1 VVFATRG
8 RIWITAIGGTFARL
22 QGQQDQIL
30 VASEIEV
37 MVGVIFMGGGGNVE
51 GDSEDDVGVD
61 QGLGGGSRRGPAGE
75 EQQQQRQ
82 RERQPSEG
90 GSGMGERGE
99 GELSHQ

>member
-1 VVFATRG
+1 MVFATRG

-37 MVGVIFMGGGGNVE
+37 IVRVIFMGGGGNVD

-61 QGLGGGSRRGPAGE
+61 KGLGGGSRRGPAGE
-75 EQQQQRQ
+75 GAAAAVPGGPAA
-82 RERQPSEG
+82 ERR
-90 GSGMGERGE
+90 GSGMGER
-99 GELSHQ
+99 